1 MKLAVELDKIIYV
14 CDVPDIDKRQAIAA
28 VQTLLETD
36 SRPSSYFADDSG
48 INIPTELY
56 DACLAHGTHSLKY
69 SVFVEPRKKE
79 ATFEQGYHAK
89 RMLVITHTK
98 TDASVVIPSLT
109 GNVQKDEKMIANW
122 VNVFGTRSNTT
133 LQQMGIPHKLV
144 AAIHKDGIHSFSF
157 SFLGDNNYQDR
168 HGKTS
173 ATTRFNIVDRV
184 NEFNRRS
191 KAPWADDTNDY
202 VNKFTML

>member
-14 CDVPDIDKRQAIAA
+14 CDVPNIDKRQAIAA

-69 SVFVEPRKKE
+69 SVFVEPKKPQ
-79 ATFEQGYHAK
+79 ATFEEGYHAK
-89 RMLVITHTK
+89 RMLVITQAK
-98 TDASVVIPSLT
+98 TGASVVIPSLT
-109 GNVQKDEKMIANW
+109 GNVQNDQRMIANW
-122 VNVFGTRSNTT
+122 VNVFSLRADTT

-144 AAIHKDGIHSFSF
+144 AAIHKDGIQGFSF

-173 ATTRFNIVDRV
+173 AITKFNVIDRCL
-184 NEFNRRS
+184 EFNNRS
-191 KAPWADDTNDY
+191 KADWADDTNNY
-202 VNKFTML
+202 ITKFTML